1 MDRLQSLE
9 VFIAVAEE
17 GGFAGAARRLGLSAP
32 SATRGVNALEA
43 RLGTRLFS
51 RTTRQVHLT
60 DVGETYLE
68 EARHILGL
76 LQSADDAAAGAATR
90 PHGRLRITCPN
101 EFGRIHVM
109 PVVTGYLDTYPEVSA
124 DIVMIDRIVNI
135 VEEGFDIAVRIG
147 PLQSSGLTAVR
158 IGQVR
163 RVVCAAPAYLA
174 EIGTPQTPQDLHDH
188 RVISAGPVGPL
199 PDWRFGGDRP
209 ATVCIASRLAVSNI
223 AAGIEVACQGW
234 GLCRALSYQVA
245 PHVEA
250 GTLRA
255 VLEEYEPD
263 PLPVHLVHVEGRR
276 AAAKVRS
283 FLDYAAPRLRALP
296 VLA

>member
-1 MDRLQSLE
+1 M
-9 VFIAVAEE
+9 
-17 GGFAGAARRLGLSAP
+17 
-32 SATRGVNALEA
+32 
-43 RLGTRLFS
+43 
-51 RTTRQVHLT
+51 
-60 DVGETYLE
+60 E

-90 PHGRLRITCPN
+90 PRGRLRITCPN

-109 PVVTGYLDTYPEVSA
+109 PVLTGYLDTYRDVSA
-124 DIVMIDRIVNI
+124 EIVMIDRIVNI

-163 RVVCAAPAYLA
+163 RVVCATPAYLA
-174 EIGTPQTPQDLHDH
+174 ENGAPQTPQDLQGH

-209 ATVCIASRLAVSNI
+209 VTVRIASRLAVSNI

-245 PHVEA
+245 PQLET
-250 GTLRA
+250 GILRR
-255 VLEEYEPD
+255 VLEEFEPD

-283 FLDYAAPRLRALP
+283 FLDYAAPRLKSLP
-296 VLA
+296 VLG